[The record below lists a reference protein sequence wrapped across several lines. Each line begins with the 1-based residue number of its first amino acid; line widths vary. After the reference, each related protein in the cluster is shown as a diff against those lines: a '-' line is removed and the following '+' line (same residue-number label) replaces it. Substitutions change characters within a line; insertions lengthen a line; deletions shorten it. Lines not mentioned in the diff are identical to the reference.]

1 MSSGGVVNQQQS
13 SWLVQRLQASDGPQS
28 FVTVMDWL
36 LNDPAHGYY
45 GSGQV
50 RFGPQGDFVTAPTQG
65 PVFAELLRRQ
75 LWACLAALAAEP
87 GPLALIEWGPG
98 DGQLLRDLI
107 AGSGP
112 EAPAWLDRLELVLME
127 SSPALQARQQQTL
140 ADLTVPVRWCAPEE
154 LAAAPR
160 RGVILAHELLDALPV
175 QRFGLHNGC
184 WHEWLVGLDG
194 QQQPC
199 WQRGSGLTPQVLAQ
213 LEALGLPGDGGGRPE
228 GWSSE
233 WCPAVGPWL
242 AQARACL
249 SQGWLLAIDYAMPA
263 SRYYAPSRD
272 GGTLLAC
279 RQQRTSVELLRDPG
293 LMDLTAHVC
302 TTLVEQLA
310 SSSGWSWQGAALQ
323 GEVLLQLGLAQ
334 EITALSEPGP
344 LPLADRLS
352 RREQLLRL
360 VDPHLLGGFWWL
372 LLESD
377 GAPRIP
383 RPACPPA
390 WWPTA
395 SAER

>member
-1 MSSGGVVNQQQS
+1 MSSGGVVEQQQS
-13 SWLVQRLQASDGPQS
+13 SWLVQRLEASAGPQS
-28 FVTVMDWL
+28 FVEVMDWL
-36 LNDPAHGYY
+36 LNDPKHGYY

-50 RFGPQGDFVTAPTQG
+50 RFGAQGDFVTAPTQG

-75 LWACLAALAAEP
+75 LWPCLQALAAEP
-87 GPLALIEWGPG
+87 GPLTLIEWGPG
-98 DGQLLRDLI
+98 DGQLLRDLT
-107 AGSGP
+107 AGISA
-112 EAPAWLDRLELVLME
+112 EAPAWWDRLELVLVE
-127 SSPALQARQQQTL
+127 SSPALQRRQQQTL
-140 ADLTVPVRWCAPEE
+140 AGADLPVRWCDPQQ
-154 LAAAPR
+154 LAAEPR
-160 RGVILAHELLDALPV
+160 RGLILAHELIDALPV
-175 QRFGLHNGC
+175 QRFGLHNGS

-199 WQRGSGLTPQVLAQ
+199 WQLGAALATDVVEQ
-213 LEALGLPGDGGGRPE
+213 LEQLGLPAGGGGRPE

-233 WCPAVGPWL
+233 WCPAMGPWL

-263 SRYYAPSRD
+263 ARYYAPSRD

-279 RQQRTSVELLRDPG
+279 REQQTSTDLLRDPG
-293 LMDLTAHVC
+293 RMDLTAHVC
-302 TTLVEQLA
+302 TTLLEQLA
-310 SSSGWSWQGAALQ
+310 ASAGWSWQGAALQ

-360 VDPHLLGGFWWL
+360 VDPHLLGGFWWM

-377 GAPRIP
+377 AGPLPP
-383 RPACPPA
+383 RPDCPPA
-390 WWPTA
+390 WWP
-395 SAER
+395 S

>member
-1 MSSGGVVNQQQS
+1 MEQQQS
-13 SWLVQRLQASDGPQS
+13 SWLVERLQACDGPQS
-28 FVTVMDWL
+28 FVQVMDWL
-36 LNDPAHGYY
+36 LNDPNHGYY

-50 RFGPQGDFVTAPTQG
+50 RFGAKGDFVTAPTQG

-75 LWACLAALAAEP
+75 LWPCLEALASHP
-87 GPLALIEWGPG
+87 GPLTLIEWGPG
-98 DGQLLRDLI
+98 DGQLLRDLF
-107 AGSGP
+107 AGITTEP
-112 EAPAWLDRLELVLME
+112 PAWLDRLELVLVE
-127 SSPALQARQQQTL
+127 SSPALRARQQQTL
-140 ADLTVPVRWCAPEE
+140 AGIALPMQWCSPQQ
-154 LAAAPR
+154 LADTPR

-184 WHEWLVGLDG
+184 WHEWLVGLDE
-194 QQQPC
+194 QQLPH
-199 WQRGSGLTPQVLAQ
+199 WQIGDHLAESVVQQ
-213 LEALGLPGDGGGRPE
+213 LEQLGLSSDGGGRPE

-233 WCPAVGPWL
+233 WCPVLAPWL

-279 RQQRTSVELLRDPG
+279 RDQSTSSELLRDPG

-302 TTLVEQLA
+302 TTLVEQLGVKV
-310 SSSGWSWQGAALQ
+310 GWSWQGAALQ

-334 EITALSEPGP
+334 EISLLSEPGP
-344 LPLADRLS
+344 MPLDERLS

-372 LLESD
+372 LLES
-377 GAPRIP
+377 GGPTFPP
-383 RPACPPA
+383 RPSSPPA
-390 WWPTA
+390 WWPA
-395 SAER
+395 

>member
-1 MSSGGVVNQQQS
+1 MEEQQQS
-13 SWLVQRLQASDGPQS
+13 SWLVQRLQASAGPQS
-28 FVTVMDWL
+28 FMAVMDWL

-50 RFGPQGDFVTAPTQG
+50 RFGPSGDFVTSPSQG
-65 PVFAELLRRQ
+65 PVFAELLGRQ
-75 LWACLAALAAEP
+75 LWPCLDALAAES
-87 GPLALIEWGPG
+87 GPLTLIEWGPG
-98 DGQLLRDLI
+98 DGQLMRDLI
-107 AGSGP
+107 DGIGAES
-112 EAPAWLDRLELVLME
+112 PAWLDRLELVLVE
-127 SSPALQARQQQTL
+127 SSPALQARQRQTL
-140 ADLTVPVRWCAPEE
+140 AGSAVPVHWYSSQQ
-154 LAAAPR
+154 LAAEPR
-160 RGVILAHELLDALPV
+160 RGLIVAHELLDALPV
-175 QRFGLHNGC
+175 QRFGLQNGN

-199 WQRGSGLTPQVLAQ
+199 WQVGAGLAPAVLEQ
-213 LEALGLPGDGGGRPE
+213 LEQLGLPPGGGGRPD

-233 WCPAVGPWL
+233 WCPALGPWL
-242 AQARACL
+242 EQARACL
-249 SQGWLLAIDYAMPA
+249 RQGWLLAIDYAMPA

-279 RQQRTSVELLRDPG
+279 REQRTSTELLRDPG
-293 LMDLTAHVC
+293 RVDLTAHVC

-310 SSSGWSWQGAALQ
+310 AASGWRWQGSALQ

-344 LPLADRLS
+344 LALADRLS

-377 GAPRIP
+377 SATPP
-383 RPACPPA
+383 QRPACPPA
-390 WWPTA
+390 WWP
-395 SAER
+395 S